1 MSYGVRNTIILL
13 VALLLLGGSAFAY
26 IYFFQAPK
34 LEQLETTLQQ
44 KQQDYNNKK
53 AISDAFPELN
63 ANYQN
68 AVAIIENY
76 DKSLYKTPNPDDVY
90 DYLNYISNSSEQL
103 RVYFDFNFADSTA
116 QDQYGIIRSN
126 LNGYGNYVNV
136 VNFINTIE
144 NSQLLNKVTALS
156 LAPPGGNNEG
166 EEISDITFTF
176 TLESYYERIPIQEN
190 VSRTNVLT
198 RNEQVSVFNPFYPLI
213 QPTVPPNTD
222 NLINIEQS
230 RIIGM
235 TASRIFIVD
244 QGGSV
249 QSLTVGDDVYLGSL
263 QSIDINNKSATF
275 NLNKG
280 GITELVTLEIER

>member
-1 MSYGVRNTIILL
+1 M
-13 VALLLLGGSAFAY
+13 
-26 IYFFQAPK
+26 
-34 LEQLETTLQQ
+34 
-44 KQQDYNNKK
+44 
-53 AISDAFPELN
+53 
-63 ANYQN
+63 
-68 AVAIIENY
+68 
-76 DKSLYKTPNPDDVY
+76 Y

-103 RVYFDFNFADSTA
+103 RVYFDFNFVDSTA
-116 QDQYGIIRSN
+116 QEQYGIIRSN
-126 LNGYGNYVNV
+126 LNGYGNFVNV

-156 LAPPGGNNEG
+156 IAPPGGNNEG

-222 NLINIEQS
+222 NLVNVEQS

>member
-13 VALLLLGGSAFAY
+13 VALLLLGGGAFAY
-26 IYFFQAPK
+26 IQFIQVPELDK
-34 LEQLETTLQQ
+34 LEATLQE

-53 AISDAFPELN
+53 AISDAFPQLN
-63 ANYQN
+63 ENYQN
-68 AVAIIENY
+68 ALSIIENY
-76 DKSLYKTPNPDDVY
+76 DKSLYKTPNPDDVF
-90 DYLNYISNSSEQL
+90 DYLNFIRNSSENL
-103 RVYFDFNFADSTA
+103 RVFFDFNFVDSTA

-126 LNGYGNYVNV
+126 LNGYGNFENV

-156 LAPPGGNNEG
+156 LVPPGGNNEAQ
-166 EEISDITFTF
+166 ELTDITFNF

-190 VSRTNVLT
+190 VSRTNILT
-198 RNEQVSVFNPFYPLI
+198 RNQQVSVYNPFYPLI
-213 QPTVPPNTD
+213 QPSVPPNTD
-222 NLINIEQS
+222 NLINVEQS

-263 QSIDINNKSATF
+263 QSIDINNKTATF

-280 GITELVTLEIER
+280 GITELVTLELER

>member
-213 QPTVPPNTD
+213 QPTVPPNTY

>member
-34 LEQLETTLQQ
+34 LEQLETTLQE

-68 AVAIIENY
+68 AVSIIENY

-103 RVYFDFNFADSTA
+103 RVYFDFNFVDSTA
-116 QDQYGIIRSN
+116 QEQYGIIRSN
-126 LNGYGNYVNV
+126 LNGYGNFVNV

-156 LAPPGGNNEG
+156 IAPPGGNNEG

-222 NLINIEQS
+222 NLINVEQS

>member
-34 LEQLETTLQQ
+34 LEQLETTLQE

-68 AVAIIENY
+68 AVSIIENY

-103 RVYFDFNFADSTA
+103 RVYFDFNFVDSTA
-116 QDQYGIIRSN
+116 QEQYGIIRSN
-126 LNGYGNYVNV
+126 LNGYGNFVNV

-156 LAPPGGNNEG
+156 IAPPGGNNEG

-222 NLINIEQS
+222 NLVNVEQS

>member
-1 MSYGVRNTIILL
+1 LSYGVRNTIILL
-13 VALLLLGGSAFAY
+13 VALLLFGGGAFAY
-26 IYFFQAPK
+26 IQFVQVP
-34 LEQLETTLQQ
+34 EIERLETSMQE

-53 AISDAFPELN
+53 AISDAFPQLN
-63 ANYQN
+63 ENYQN
-68 AVAIIENY
+68 ALSIIENY
-76 DKSLYKTPNPDDVY
+76 DKSLYKTPNPDDVF
-90 DYLNYISNSSEQL
+90 DYLNYISNSSENL
-103 RVYFDFNFADSTA
+103 RVYFDFNFVDSTA

-126 LNGYGNYVNV
+126 LNGYGNFVNV

-156 LAPPGGNNEG
+156 MVPPGGNNEG
-166 EEISDITFTF
+166 QEITDITFNF

-190 VSRTNVLT
+190 ASRTNVLT
-198 RNEQVSVFNPFYPLI
+198 RNQQVSTFNPFYPLI

-222 NLINIEQS
+222 NLINVEQS

-244 QGGSV
+244 QGGNV
-249 QSLTVGDDVYLGSL
+249 QSLTIGDDVYLGSL